1 MDPIFLFFLVMLV
14 FLYLLLVRPQ
24 RQQAKRH
31 QEMLQNLAVGDEVI
45 TMGGIYGEV
54 TDFDDERVQLEI
66 DADVRIAVSRRAI
79 ASKVT
84 AEESV
89 AMAGEPE
96 AVPRDYAEKLAVDSA
111 RHELKP
117 WETARVEIEGQI
129 ARLEDDPLVGK
140 RRSELKFLKTQLQ
153 RIDEKVRRE
162 AA

>member
-1 MDPIFLFFLVMLV
+1 MDPIFIFFLVMLV
-14 FLYLLLVRPQ
+14 ILYLLLIRPQ

-54 TDFDDERVQLEI
+54 TDIDDERVQLEI

-84 AEESV
+84 AEESA

-96 AVPRDYAEKLAVDSA
+96 DAPEPMDAPEPTSIDDVEPVAEEQA
-111 RHELKP
+111 R
-117 WETARVEIEGQI
+117 R
-129 ARLEDDPLVGK
+129 
-140 RRSELKFLKTQLQ
+140 
-153 RIDEKVRRE
+153 
-162 AA
+162 

>member
-1 MDPIFLFFLVMLV
+1 VDPIFIFFLVMLV
-14 FLYLLLVRPQ
+14 FLYLLLIRPQ

-54 TDFDDERVQLEI
+54 TDIDDERVQLEI

-84 AEESV
+84 AEESA

-96 AVPRDYAEKLAVDSA
+96 NAPEPMDAPEPASIADVEPVAEEQA
-111 RHELKP
+111 R
-117 WETARVEIEGQI
+117 R
-129 ARLEDDPLVGK
+129 
-140 RRSELKFLKTQLQ
+140 
-153 RIDEKVRRE
+153 
-162 AA
+162 

>member
-1 MDPIFLFFLVMLV
+1 MDPIFILFLVMLV
-14 FLYLLLVRPQ
+14 FLYLLLIRPQ

-84 AEESV
+84 AEESA

-96 AVPRDYAEKLAVDSA
+96 DAPEPMDAPEPASMDDVEPVAEEQA
-111 RHELKP
+111 R
-117 WETARVEIEGQI
+117 R
-129 ARLEDDPLVGK
+129 
-140 RRSELKFLKTQLQ
+140 
-153 RIDEKVRRE
+153 
-162 AA
+162 